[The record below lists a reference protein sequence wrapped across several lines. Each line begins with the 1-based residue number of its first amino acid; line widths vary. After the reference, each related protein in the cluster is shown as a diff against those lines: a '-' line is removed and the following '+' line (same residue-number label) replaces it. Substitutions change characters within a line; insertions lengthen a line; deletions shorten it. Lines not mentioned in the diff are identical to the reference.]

1 MNKKEELKKT
11 KVFKAW
17 RDNPAQY
24 VLNVPRS
31 FCLRFDLTPAELMI
45 FEEIHL
51 YTHYFIKECYCASR
65 AQLQILINGSAPTV
79 DKALNNLVKKGFIVK
94 TTKKMPTKMGTERLN
109 ICYRSCFPKE
119 ISDPKKAHEV
129 NDTLETI
136 LKEKSE
142 KKEIKKIV
150 KDILNGNKEAI
161 KLLER

>member
-94 TTKKMPTKMGTERLN
+94 TTEKMPTKMGTERLN
-109 ICYRSCFPKE
+109 ICYRSCLPKE
-119 ISDPKKAHEV
+119 ISDVKKAHEV
-129 NDTLETI
+129 NDKLEEILETQCVKRKVLETI
-136 LKEKSE
+136 
-142 KKEIKKIV
+142 KKDRK
-150 KDILNGNKEAI
+150 
-161 KLLER
+161 R